1 MTPAVRPLPQSFGFW
16 LRESSLDELLALLD
30 LVTDTLRARG
40 VEVVIGFDD
49 PK

>member
-1 MTPAVRPLPQSFGFW
+1 MSPAVRPLPQSFGLW
-16 LRESSLDELLALLD
+16 LRESSLDEVLALLD
-30 LVTDTLRARG
+30 LVTDTFRARG

>member
-1 MTPAVRPLPQSFGFW
+1 
-16 LRESSLDELLALLD
+16 LLD